1 MVEEDLQDRTKRY
14 ALRVIRLVESL
25 PSTRTAEVIGKQ
37 LLRAATA
44 VGANYR
50 AARRS
55 RSPADFIAK
64 LGIVEEEADECLYWM
79 ELLVESG
86 LVPAARLE
94 SLRDEGNQILAIIIA
109 SIRTARA
116 RKADP
121 NRPAAASGPLS

>member
-1 MVEEDLQDRTKRY
+1 MVEEDLQQRTKSY

-25 PSTRTAEVIGKQ
+25 PATRTADVIGKQ

-50 AARRS
+50 AARRAK
-55 RSPADFIAK
+55 SPADFIAK

-86 LVPAARLE
+86 LVPAIRLE
-94 SLRDEGNQILAIIIA
+94 SLRDEGDQILAIIIA
-109 SIRTARA
+109 SIRTARTRNTA
-116 RKADP
+116 PR
-121 NRPAAASGPLS
+121 RQAAAGPSS

>member
-1 MVEEDLQDRTKRY
+1 MLALSGGYPMAEEDLKQRTKSY

-25 PSTRTAEVIGKQ
+25 PTSRTADVIGKQ
-37 LLRAATA
+37 LLRAGTA

-86 LVPAARLE
+86 LVPAA
-94 SLRDEGNQILAIIIA
+94 
-109 SIRTARA
+109 
-116 RKADP
+116 
-121 NRPAAASGPLS
+121 

>member
-1 MVEEDLQDRTKRY
+1 MVEEDLQQRTKSY

-25 PSTRTAEVIGKQ
+25 PSTRTAEVLGKQ

-50 AARRS
+50 AARRAK
-55 RSPADFIAK
+55 SPADFIAK

-79 ELLVESG
+79 ELLIESG
-86 LVPAARLE
+86 LMPASRLE
-94 SLRDEGNQILAIIIA
+94 SLHDEGNQILAIIIA

-116 RKADP
+116 RNAAP
-121 NRPAAASGPLS
+121 RRPAAAGPSA

>member
-1 MVEEDLQDRTKRY
+1 MADEDLQQRTKSY

-25 PSTRTAEVIGKQ
+25 PSTRTAEVLGKQ

-44 VGANYR
+44 VGANDR
-50 AARRS
+50 AARRAK
-55 RSPADFIAK
+55 SPADFIAK

-94 SLRDEGNQILAIIIA
+94 SLRDEGDQILAIIIA

-116 RKADP
+116 RKAEP
-121 NRPAAASGPLS
+121 GRSAACGPPS

>member
-1 MVEEDLQDRTKRY
+1 MVEEDLQQRTKSY

-25 PSTRTAEVIGKQ
+25 PSTRTADVLGKQ

-50 AARRS
+50 AARRAK
-55 RSPADFIAK
+55 SPADFIAK

-86 LVPAARLE
+86 LVPAIRLE
-94 SLRDEGNQILAIIIA
+94 SLRDEGDQILAIIIA
-109 SIRTARA
+109 SIRTGRS
-116 RKADP
+116 R
-121 NRPAAASGPLS
+121 SGNAERGTRTEMQSA